1 MMKKLIPILL
11 IAMTV
16 AWAQPGR
23 GFGHFGMAPDKGL
36 NLTEKQ
42 QEQIT
47 KLHTQTQ
54 TKAIDLR
61 ADLEKLQLELRG
73 QLRADSPNKKVID
86 ATVDKIAAKRGAL
99 QKLHLNNHLE
109 VRAVLTPEQREL
121 FDSRS
126 SKRGLSK
133 GHGHRKGHS
142 FRRW

>member
-11 IAMTV
+11 ISMTV
-16 AWAQPGR
+16 AWAQPDR
-23 GFGHFGMAPDKGL
+23 GFSHFGMAPDKGL
-36 NLTEKQ
+36 NLTKKQ

-47 KLHTQTQ
+47 KLRTQTQ

-73 QLRADSPNKKVID
+73 QLRADRPNKKAID

-99 QKLHLNNHLE
+99 QKLRLNNHLD

-133 GHGHRKGHS
+133 DHGHKKDHR